1 MLHCVAMQNQK
12 PPTTLD
18 ICANCPSPALVA
30 KPKNHFGQPA
40 WDFECNYAM
49 EVFIESG
56 GIVINCSN
64 SDQRCCVDDGVEYFV
79 NSPKISPLKNFFE
92 ASIKFLNR

>member
-1 MLHCVAMQNQK
+1 MLKKK
-12 PPTTLD
+12 PPTAIDVCTD
-18 ICANCPSPALVA
+18 CPFPELVA

-40 WDFECNYAM
+40 WEFECKYAKQ
-49 EVFIESG
+49 VFIESG
-56 GIVINCSN
+56 GITINCSN

-79 NSPKISPLKNFFE
+79 NSPKISPLKDFLE